1 MTTNV
6 DQSVYLFLRNVSPL
20 DEAGTGW
27 KGWKLRME
35 RALRTGN
42 VYGHVTGELVRPSQ
56 NASTDAAAQAAIAT
70 QQTAW
75 DNDDARAVNY
85 MISKLP
91 DNIAGQLLDLNARQ
105 IWVHLTSRFDL
116 GNKESI
122 QSILAAI
129 RSLKAKNLEAVGSFL
144 DKREEILSRAREID
158 FPLSTLHYVY
168 SDFILKGLPSDTE
181 WKAWTSVYRQADSSS
196 FAPREVLDKVRAE
209 YNRRR
214 ANVAAAS
221 GGLLLN
227 GNGKASTSSSTAAAT
242 VGKGSS
248 SGKKKP
254 QSQQQQ
260 LLKCKFCQEENTR
273 HSVDRCWQN
282 PDNPNNRLKEGGGSA
297 KGKGKEKEKSKKDDK
312 KDKDAKTVTLAA
324 AAVASSVDGDFDGL
338 KAPTDWHLDTCAS
351 RHIVAERRYFISYRL
366 MTTPIVT
373 ASGPSIEG
381 VGVGTAEIE
390 VETSSGRFKIQ
401 LKDAIHVATS
411 SFNLISAPRFINTGY
426 KLEFAPGGAFQV
438 ISPDYG
444 VVLEGKAGKYS
455 LPEVNVVSATL
466 ALLATPQE
474 EHLKVVER
482 VHRCYGHPSKAA
494 MRDLLCLG
502 EVKGFT
508 TTDLDVF
515 FSKSCPP
522 CRTGKLTKSSFPII
536 ERQAT
541 LPLQRL
547 HSDLAGKFPFTSFG
561 GAQYFII
568 VRDEASGYIDGEPL
582 KDKTEALE
590 AFKRVYFC
598 MKAEFESSKVEVAN
612 PSSPAKGFCI
622 VFLMPYMPQQNGLS
636 ERAIRT
642 IKEKVATLLS
652 EADFSKKYWAEV
664 FFFALFIIN
673 NLPYSP
679 NGSETP
685 YHYLHH
691 ARNPFFDKKTPILGQ
706 QIWIHDPDAGTFD
719 EKSYKG
725 IFLGVGQHRG
735 VKGFRVQAED
745 DRGTN
750 RMIWSR
756 NISFAPDDYVP
767 RARDVEDEEELAWIE
782 EEEVAEEGG
791 AGMRPFE
798 EQQQKEVEE
807 PAPFAEPAQ
816 PPKPGAREHRGRQVP
831 QEEEEDE
838 GGLRRSSR
846 ARKQATYHFFGH
858 EVPAGAAMALVNV
871 AVEPSDIEDVEFAI
885 LNVPQTALA
894 TKKTF
899 SIAGRPV
906 PSQPSSTKE
915 ALSSIYSTEWK
926 EGMTKE
932 WTGFQQQ
939 DVVGDLV
946 QHEPGMKVLGTRW
959 HHTARVDPKAE
970 TAQLKSRLVVQGVK
984 SIPFLSSFG
993 PTFTPLPCWDVVSL
1007 FFVLATRLKLPVYVT
1022 DFAKAYLS
1030 AQVATGG
1037 DTVFVKQLTGFEVPG
1052 CEDYVYELKRA
1063 AYGLPQS
1070 GRAFHLKVKD
1080 KLDQLDFV
1088 SLSDGVTLYI
1098 GRRGGDYVVLVIYVY
1113 DGLIAGKKALV
1124 EDVVGELQEDFD
1136 VTFGGP
1142 VDGKTFL
1149 GRDVKHDPQTGSVR
1163 VSVKSQI
1170 EKALKMHGFENVKPL
1185 HMPIQP
1191 GIVYVEWDGE
1201 AIKPNEYLS
1210 AVGSLLFI
1218 ATTRVDIQYAVGVAS
1233 RYSSNPGPK
1242 HWELIKRIF
1251 AYLSATRDVALEMGL
1266 SRSDGSGLVAF
1277 VDADHGGDVETR
1289 RSTTGVVVQLDGT
1302 TILTISCRQSSVQL
1316 STFQA
1321 ELNAVVVALG
1331 ELEWISSV
1339 ISSLPIGNDAPLHL
1353 FNDNLLAVNA
1363 LLSPTYIE
1371 LKKQHDLKLKYIREQ
1386 VEKGFVDLRWIPGA
1400 DNVADVLTKAL
1411 PARRVRELGTKLG
1424 LVGWPEGKVWGSR

>member
-1 MTTNV
+1 MPV
-6 DQSVYLFLRNVSPL
+6 L
-20 DEAGTGW
+20 DEAVSGW
-27 KGWKLRME
+27 KGWRLRME
-35 RALRTGN
+35 WALRTGN
-42 VYGHVTGELVRPSQ
+42 VYGHVTGDSSRPSQ
-56 NASTDAAAQAAIAT
+56 VKDADQAVRTATAAAQE
-70 QQTAW
+70 AW
-75 DNDDARAVNY
+75 DNDDSRAINY
-85 MISKLP
+85 MVSKLP
-91 DNIAGQLLDLNARQ
+91 DNIAGQLLHLDARG
-105 IWVHLTSRFDL
+105 IWLHLTNRFDL

-129 RSLKAKNLEAVGSFL
+129 RSLKAKSLEAVGPFL
-144 DKREEILSRAREID
+144 DEHEEVLSRAREID
-158 FPLSTLHYVY
+158 FALVRPTPPNASDEERRQFSTLHYVY
-168 SDFILKGLPSDTE
+168 SDFILEGLPSDTE
-181 WKAWTSVYRQADSSS
+181 WKAWTSVYRQSDSSTY
-196 FAPREVLDKVRAE
+196 APREVIDKVRAE

-214 ANVAAAS
+214 ATAAVSS

-227 GNGKASTSSSTAAAT
+227 GNGKSYSSTAAAII
-242 VGKGSS
+242 GKGTSSASS
-248 SGKKKP
+248 SGKKQP
-254 QSQQQQ
+254 QQQRP
-260 LLKCKFCQEENTR
+260 KCKICQEENPR
-273 HSVDRCWQN
+273 HSVKRCWQN
-282 PDNPNNRLKEGGGSA
+282 PENPNNRLKEGGDG
-297 KGKGKEKEKSKKDDK
+297 KGKGKEKEKKSKKDDK
-312 KDKDAKTVTLAA
+312 KDKDGKV
-324 AAVASSVDGDFDGL
+324 VIRRIRMGRSS
-338 KAPTDWHLDTCAS
+338 PSPSPPSHLWSTAQT
-351 RHIVAERRYFISYRL
+351 
-366 MTTPIVT
+366 TTPIVT
-373 ASGPSIEG
+373 ASGPSLEG
-381 VGVGTAEIE
+381 IGVGTAEIE
-390 VETSSGRFKIQ
+390 VITSSGQFKLQ
-401 LKDAIHVATS
+401 LKDAIHVPTS
-411 SFNLISAPRFINTGY
+411 SFNLISAPRFINAGY
-426 KLEFAPGGAFQV
+426 KLEFAPGGAFKV
-438 ISPDYG
+438 VSPDDS
-444 VVLEGKAGKYS
+444 VVLEGTAGKYS
-455 LPEVNVVSATL
+455 LPEVTIVSPTI

-474 EHLKVVER
+474 ER
-482 VHRCYGHPSKAA
+482 VQAVGITHRRYGHPSKAA
-494 MRDLLCLG
+494 MRDLLRLG

-522 CRTGKLTKSSFPII
+522 CQTGKLTKSSFPII

-582 KDKTEALE
+582 KDKTEALD
-590 AFKRVYFC
+590 AFKRIFFR
-598 MKAEFESSKVEVAN
+598 MKAEFESSKVDVAGSTTLQTDN
-612 PSSPAKGFCI
+612 GSEYTSRAFRA
-622 VFLMPYMPQQNGLS
+622 FLAGEGITHRLSIPYTLQQNGLS

-642 IKEKVATLLS
+642 VKEKVTTLLA
-652 EADFSKKYWAEV
+652 EANLSKKYWAEV
-664 FFFALFIIN
+664 FFFTLFIIN

-679 NGSETP
+679 NGGVTP
-685 YHYLHH
+685 YYYLHH
-691 ARNPFFDKKTPILGQ
+691 TRNPFFGNKTPILGQ
-706 QIWIHDPDAGTFD
+706 DIWIHDPDVGTFD
-719 EKSYKG
+719 DKSYKG

-735 VKGFRVQAED
+735 VKGYRVQSED

-756 NISFAPDDYVP
+756 NISFAPGDYVP
-767 RARDVEDEEELAWIE
+767 RTSDVDDEDFAWI

-791 AGMRPFE
+791 AGMTPIE
-798 EQQQKEVEE
+798 EQQQEELEEPAPVEE
-807 PAPFAEPAQ
+807 PAQ
-816 PPKPGAREHRGRQVP
+816 LPKPGARERRGKAAA
-831 QEEEEDE
+831 EEEEE
-838 GGLRRSSR
+838 EEGLRRGSR
-846 ARKQATYHFFGH
+846 VRKQATFHQYGH
-858 EVPAGAAMALVNV
+858 TPAGVAVAFVNV
-871 AVEPSDIEDVEFAI
+871 AVEPSDIEDTQFAI
-885 LNVPQTALA
+885 LNVPQPALA
-894 TKKTF
+894 TKKAF
-899 SIAGRPV
+899 SIVGRPV
-906 PSQPSSTKE
+906 PKQPPSTKE

-926 EGMTKE
+926 EGMNEE
-932 WTGFQQQ
+932 WAGFQQQ
-939 DVVGDLV
+939 DVVGDLIPR
-946 QHEPGMKVLGTRW
+946 EPDMKVLGTRW

-984 SIPFLSSFG
+984 TIPFLSSFG
-993 PTFTPLPCWDVVSL
+993 PTFTPLPRWDVISL

-1037 DTVFVKQLTGFEVPG
+1037 DTVFIKQPPGFEVPG
-1052 CEDYVYELKRA
+1052 REDHVYQLKRA

-1088 SLSDGVTLYI
+1088 SLSEGVTLYI
-1098 GRRGGDYVVLVIYVY
+1098 GRRGGDYVILVIYVD

-1136 VTFGGP
+1136 VTFGGT
-1142 VDGKTFL
+1142 VDGKSFL
-1149 GRDVKHDPQTGSVR
+1149 GRDISHDPQTGSIL

-1170 EKALKMHGFENVKPL
+1170 EKALKMHGFENIKPL

-1201 AIKPNEYLS
+1201 AIKPSEYLS

-1218 ATTRVDIQYAVGVAS
+1218 ATTRVDVQHAVGVAS

-1242 HWELIKRIF
+1242 HWELVKRIF
-1251 AYLSATRDVALEMGL
+1251 AYLSVTRDVALEMGL

-1277 VDADHGGDVETR
+1277 VDADHGGDIETR

-1302 TILTISCRQSSVQL
+1302 TILTLSRRQSSVQL

-1353 FNDNLLAVNA
+1353 FNDNLSAVNA

-1386 VEKGFVDLRWIPGA
+1386 VEKGFVDLRWVPGV
-1400 DNVADVLTKAL
+1400 DNVADILTKTL
-1411 PARRVRELGTKLG
+1411 PARRIREIGKKLG